1 MKIQLPFIYSAEA
14 VVGRKKNSQA
24 LNYLG
29 TVEADIREITS
40 AMAPVAVS
48 WASTNSANR
57 HHEVRAFDGGF
68 YVPAAKFQRDAKNF
82 PASTLSGLSR
92 LNDET
97 ANGIALMLGY
107 ALGQPA
113 WHDLSKFTGPSP
125 KDVPLTSDIKTLVS
139 SQEETDRAAAEEVA
153 NGLVSIDGIL
163 YKRVEEPVVAVS
175 SHLLRGLPNVSVSV
189 HTGVRRY
196 GAPID
201 LDEGVLVSDPLNT
214 RFFPLTEM
222 GRALDAARDFGLPV
236 DLKIEGVPEVHIP
249 VAFTFDAEFDA
260 AARTAEYAFEG
271 LKAGI
276 ARFDRRTIEAW
287 VSIRERYWSYL
298 ATGDRSIIEDLASE
312 ALPELFEL
320 VGTIDPKAAAAIEA
334 GLGDWGE
341 GTISVSFGESL
352 KR

>member
-14 VVGRKKNSQA
+14 VVGRKKNSQT

-40 AMAPVAVS
+40 ATAPIAVS

-57 HHEVRAFDGGF
+57 QHHVRVFDGGF
-68 YVPAAKFQRDAKNF
+68 YVPAAKLQRDAGNF
-82 PASTLSGLSR
+82 PASMLSSVSR
-92 LNDET
+92 LNEE
-97 ANGIALMLGY
+97 AAHGIAVMHGY
-107 ALGQPA
+107 VLGQPA
-113 WHDLSKFTGPSP
+113 WHDLSKFTGPTP
-125 KDVPLTSDIKTLVS
+125 KDVPKTDDIKTLVS

-163 YKRVEEPVVAVS
+163 YRRVEEPVLAVS
-175 SHLLRGLPNVSVSV
+175 NHLLRGSPNVSVSI
-189 HTGVRRY
+189 HTGPRRY
-196 GAPID
+196 GAPIN
-201 LDEGVLVSDPLNT
+201 LDEGVRVSDPLNT
-214 RFFPLTEM
+214 KFFPLTEM
-222 GRALDAARDFGLPV
+222 GRALDAAHGFGIRV
-236 DLKIEGVPEVHIP
+236 DPQIEGEPQVHIP
-249 VAFTFDAEFDA
+249 VVFTFDAEFDA

-276 ARFDRRTIEAW
+276 ARFDRRTVEAW
-287 VSIRERYWSYL
+287 VDIRERYWSYL

-312 ALPELFEL
+312 ALPELHEL
-320 VGTIDPKAAAAIEA
+320 VGSIDPTAAAAIEA

-341 GTISVSFGESL
+341 GTISVAFGEGL